1 MTKEIIQ
8 SKINE
13 VSNSFPSL
21 FSKEDV
27 IKVLTSL
34 GEELESQP
42 KSNPGFS
49 FEAFKTDFL
58 RRFEDNLNMGRSSE
72 LVDFDSA
79 QFTLNYSNCIEL
91 DDVEIQVDSIRDI
104 AESTFDEI
112 KPEEEDDFLIDESL
126 VNSEN

>member
-42 KSNPGFS
+42 QKGPGFS

-91 DDVEIQVDSIRDI
+91 DDIEIQVDSIRDI

-112 KPEEEDDFLIDESL
+112 KPEEDDFLIDESL
-126 VNSEN
+126 INSEG